1 MNDHEQPP
9 KFELPVPRVVGLAVI
24 ACFIS
29 LTGIYLLTRPT
40 MGAIESGWAKL
51 LVYAPLPLLVTFAVL
66 YHSDWHRQNS
76 GAARMGSLLVVSG
89 LILAG
94 VVAAVAVA
102 IVVAGFFSF
111 AVRQGVAGR

>member
-1 MNDHEQPP
+1 MNDNEPPP

-66 YHSDWHRQNS
+66 YHSDWHRQNG
-76 GAARMGSLLVVSG
+76 GAARMGSLLVASG

-94 VVAAVAVA
+94 VLAALAASVC
-102 IVVAGFFSF
+102 IAGFYLM
-111 AVRQGVAGR
+111 ALPGGGP